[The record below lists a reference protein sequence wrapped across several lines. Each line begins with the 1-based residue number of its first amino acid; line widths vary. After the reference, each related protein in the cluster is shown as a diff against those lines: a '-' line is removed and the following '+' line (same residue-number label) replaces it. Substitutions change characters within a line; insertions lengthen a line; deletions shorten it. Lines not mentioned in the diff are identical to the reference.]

1 MVQTLNG
8 QTQQGVADQLGIE
21 DIGIQNGR
29 VARRARHLK
38 LQPQIFRQLGQVL
51 LGLFRLLLLRGLV
64 AA

>member
-29 VARRARHLK
+29 VARRSRHLK
-38 LQPQIFRQLGQVL
+38 LQSKIFRKLRQVL
-51 LGLFRLLLLRGLV
+51 QSLFRLLLLRGLV